1 MSILIAFS
9 TYLIIMFL
17 TIVFIINNTLFNKS
31 FIVKNLQHSDY
42 IATSTEQIRNNMEK
56 LGKDSGFSSDFF
68 MTIIKKDNIE
78 RDILNTFEKLYNNEN
93 EEYSSDFEDM
103 LYGKF
108 VEYGTSNGHKITEGV
123 SDNLHKL
130 ASFCGQIY
138 ASHTS
143 IPCYAQIRALIEM
156 EKNFFSVYVV
166 VGLILLLFIV
176 TILFLINRKNL
187 HELIKLSMAIF
198 AGSCLSFSL
207 ILTISKIFNI
217 EENLPISNLVFKN
230 FAKKCY
236 CEIWDEFLIVLINF
250 AIIFVLLMVFYIF
263 LTKMSDKKTIKN
275 MLNYQIEMAKK

>member
-1 MSILIAFS
+1 
-9 TYLIIMFL
+9 MFL

-123 SDNLHKL
+123 SANLHKL

-166 VGLILLLFIV
+166 VGLILLLFMII
-176 TILFLINRKNL
+176 ILFLINRKKL
-187 HELIKLSMAIF
+187 HELTELSMAIF

-207 ILTISKIFNI
+207 ILTISKILNI

-236 CEIWDEFLIVLINF
+236 CEIRDEFLIVLINF

-263 LTKMSDKKTIKN
+263 LTKMSGKKNNQKYVKLSN
-275 MLNYQIEMAKK
+275 